1 MKKIEIQVPAL
12 GESITEATV
21 AKWFIKKGEHIK
33 KDAVILELE
42 TDKVSQEI
50 YASESGILENIFFQ
64 EGEDV
69 NIGDTLGVIDPT
81 SEEATDTDQEKEKI
95 IENKNNNNK
104 NSIKEVIVPSLGES
118 ITEAVIGKW
127 IKSVGQEVAKG
138 EPLVEI
144 ETDKVTQELYAE
156 DNGVIKECLYQEQE
170 EVKIGEIIARI
181 ELKSDLENLKKV
193 ASTESKEEKG
203 ASAIDQIAKEEKLK
217 PEILNSDLDPTAVK
231 RTGIGNK
238 VTLLDLVEFSND
250 LSFSPSAKK
259 TIREKSKNIHNTIS
273 LQNSNI
279 ITQSDALNNIQ
290 ALGKSENAIL
300 NEQSEKTDV
309 EKPLSKLRQSIA
321 SRLKQAQNTAAMLT
335 TFNEIDMFKIISIRN
350 KYKDRF
356 LEKYGVKLGFM
367 SIFTKAAITVLKE
380 IPDIN
385 AEIKGNSIIY
395 KNRYDIGIAVGT
407 ERGLYVPVIRNADE
421 MSFSNIEGEII
432 KYGKMAKENKLTL
445 DHMKDGTFTISN
457 GGVYGSMLSTPIL
470 NTPQSGILGLHN
482 IVKRPWVVND
492 QIEIRPIMYVALTYD
507 HRIVDGKEAVTFLVR
522 LKEIIENPEQMMFD
536 L

>member
-290 ALGKSENAIL
+290 ALGKS
-300 NEQSEKTDV
+300 
-309 EKPLSKLRQSIA
+309 
-321 SRLKQAQNTAAMLT
+321 
-335 TFNEIDMFKIISIRN
+335 
-350 KYKDRF
+350 
-356 LEKYGVKLGFM
+356 
-367 SIFTKAAITVLKE
+367 
-380 IPDIN
+380 
-385 AEIKGNSIIY
+385 
-395 KNRYDIGIAVGT
+395 
-407 ERGLYVPVIRNADE
+407 
-421 MSFSNIEGEII
+421 
-432 KYGKMAKENKLTL
+432 
-445 DHMKDGTFTISN
+445 
-457 GGVYGSMLSTPIL
+457 
-470 NTPQSGILGLHN
+470 
-482 IVKRPWVVND
+482 
-492 QIEIRPIMYVALTYD
+492 
-507 HRIVDGKEAVTFLVR
+507 
-522 LKEIIENPEQMMFD
+522 
-536 L
+536 